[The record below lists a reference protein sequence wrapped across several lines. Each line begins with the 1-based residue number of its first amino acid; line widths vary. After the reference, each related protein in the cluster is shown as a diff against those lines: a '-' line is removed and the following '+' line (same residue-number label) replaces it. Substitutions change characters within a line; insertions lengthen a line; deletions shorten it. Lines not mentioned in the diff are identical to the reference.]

1 MKLTVNLTV
10 LGSAQNADSR
20 SARRD
25 IYLTRRDQGAS
36 EAKRGEHV
44 EPHAVVALLLSRPA
58 RGSRKFVGKH
68 HDASSVSKA
77 FAAFMSR
84 VSKPSVNQS

>member
-1 MKLTVNLTV
+1 MNLTVNLTV
-10 LGSAQNADSR
+10 LGSAQNPDSR

-25 IYLTRRDQGAS
+25 IYLTGRDQGAS
-36 EAKRGEHV
+36 DAKRGEHI
-44 EPHAVVALLLSRPA
+44 AVVAAPLQTSA
-58 RGSRKFVGKH
+58 GFQKIVGEH

-84 VSKPSVNQS
+84 LSKPSVNQS